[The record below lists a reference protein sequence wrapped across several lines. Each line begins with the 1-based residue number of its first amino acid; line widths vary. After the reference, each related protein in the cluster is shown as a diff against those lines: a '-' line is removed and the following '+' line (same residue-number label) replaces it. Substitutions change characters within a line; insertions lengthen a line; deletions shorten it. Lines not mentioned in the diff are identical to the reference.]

1 MIRRER
7 CAEPTADELLD
18 LVGLHRPVGIRWA
31 AILTGVS
38 QDQIR
43 QWKRRGHLEAAGLDE
58 RGRPLYRGID
68 VLRAQAKAE
77 QNTVRTQALRVATR
91 RESVSA

>member
-1 MIRRER
+1 VTRQL
-7 CAEPTADELLD
+7 CVQPTADELLD

-31 AILTGVS
+31 AILADVS

-43 QWKRRGHLEAAGLDE
+43 QWKRRGHLEQAGADE

-77 QNTVRTQALRVATR
+77 VNAARTQAAVPATR